1 MSGLVDIVLTEADIP
16 GASLKEPLG
25 LQIWMFSLTV
35 GVSYDAGLRYIVQY
49 LQWVF
54 LHNQRVSILKTTAK
68 TTKFIAMLFL
78 VASLD

>member
-1 MSGLVDIVLTEADIP
+1 MDIVLKEADIP

-25 LQIWMFSLTV
+25 LQIWIFSLTV
-35 GVSYDAGLRYIVQY
+35 GVSYGGLCYIVQY

-54 LHNQRVSILKTTAK
+54 PRNQRVSIPKTTAK

>member
-25 LQIWMFSLTV
+25 LQIWIFSLTV
-35 GVSYDAGLRYIVQY
+35 GVSYAGLRYIVQY

-54 LHNQRVSILKTTAK
+54 LCNQRVSILKTTAK
-68 TTKFIAMLFL
+68 TTKFIATLFL